1 MKLDEGV
8 LQLEEFY
15 TTLEERVDDKV
26 FVRGKWISMSSEAIN
41 KLIRAPDYEED
52 EYSVLMDDG
61 VDTTDLAKK
70 RCQDNT

>member
-26 FVRGKWISMSSEAIN
+26 FVRGN
-41 KLIRAPDYEED
+41 G
-52 EYSVLMDDG
+52 SVCPARKS
-61 VDTTDLAKK
+61 T
-70 RCQDNT
+70 N